1 MNIKTLKNLITHP
14 LISGSTII
22 FIGSMLANVFAY
34 LFNLSMGRLLT
45 VQDYGLLTSLVS
57 IVSLFAIFQGS
68 LSGIFTRF
76 AARFKANDN
85 TKAFSSLLL
94 NGMKF
99 TFIIAA
105 VIFIFFAVSLIFL
118 PSFLKVQ
125 NPLLLI
131 IVFAT
136 IFFSIFSSIAFGV
149 LQGEMKFYLLSFLNA
164 LGPFLKIALGV
175 LAILVG
181 LKIFGVIVGI
191 FLSVFIPTLIA
202 FAFVL
207 KKHPF
212 QRNNGVDE
220 TDFVKEFKNYS
231 FYFFLATLG
240 ITIISNTDIIL
251 VRHFFNET
259 ISGQYA
265 ALSLMGKAIFYVT
278 SPIYFVFFPL
288 ITHKREK
295 NESVLNTLLLAAS
308 IVVLCSVGLSF
319 VYFLFPHFVLSIFFP
334 AQAYAILAP
343 YLGPYSL
350 YILLFSLAYLFN
362 NYFLSIG
369 ETKIYKFNL
378 FAGAFFVLF
387 IVLFHQSLYQVIG
400 ILFVISF
407 LLLVSYLL
415 YYYHL
420 THGND

>member
-202 FAFVL
+202 FVFVL

-212 QRNNGVDE
+212 QRSNGVDE

-240 ITIISNTDIIL
+240 FTIISNTDIIL

-369 ETKIYKFNL
+369 ETKIYKLNL

-420 THGND
+420 THGKD